1 MTLSKLRY
9 RLSRTTF
16 PPTNLEEILIEPS
29 IVLAHG
35 IMSETRKRK
44 IIRKI
49 SFKLEGS
56 PESSMSFKRLHLQPR
71 EFSNNYTN
79 QNLSIILRS
88 TLLDA
93 EDVDLAF
100 ISRLESI
107 TMAKAAFTIVIINWQ
122 SKIRNCVV

>member
-9 RLSRTTF
+9 RLSRKTF

-122 SKIRNCVV
+122 SEIRNCVV

>member
-1 MTLSKLRY
+1 
-9 RLSRTTF
+9 
-16 PPTNLEEILIEPS
+16 
-29 IVLAHG
+29 
-35 IMSETRKRK
+35 
-44 IIRKI
+44 
-49 SFKLEGS
+49 
-56 PESSMSFKRLHLQPR
+56 MSFKRLHLQPR
-71 EFSNNYTN
+71 EFSNNYTK

-122 SKIRNCVV
+122 SEIRNCVV

>member
-16 PPTNLEEILIEPS
+16 PPTNLEEVLIEPS

-35 IMSETRKRK
+35 IMSETRMRK

-49 SFKLEGS
+49 SFKLERS

-71 EFSNNYTN
+71 EFSNNYTK

-122 SKIRNCVV
+122 SEIRNCVV